1 MEIKNFRAIHDKE
14 HLLEMI
20 SEGEHEN
27 QDFKFC
33 ISDSRKI
40 ARSIAAF
47 ANHSGG
53 RLLIGVKDN
62 GNIAGIRS
70 EEEYYMIEQAAD
82 MYCRPAQSV
91 SQTLY
96 CVDGKFVL
104 VVDIRPAA
112 SRPVLAQDDNRNW
125 LVYYRINDENIV
137 APNLLTRIWKASK
150 RKGGIL
156 KYSETEADVLKFVA
170 ERGTCSLNEIMISC
184 HLSKKM
190 VEDIVVFLCS
200 SGLLEP
206 THQRGTWL
214 FAVTDQDEL

>member
-20 SEGEHEN
+20 AEGEHEN

-33 ISDSRKI
+33 ISNSRKI

-70 EEEYYMIEQAAD
+70 EEEFYMIEQAAD
-82 MYCRPAQSV
+82 MYCRPSQSV
-91 SQTLY
+91 GQTLY
-96 CVDGKFVL
+96 CADGKYVL
-104 VVDIRPAA
+104 VIDIKPT
-112 SRPVLAQDDNRNW
+112 STRPVLAQDDNRNW

-156 KYSETEADVLKFVA
+156 KYSETEANVLKFVA
-170 ERGTCSLNEIMISC
+170 ERKASSLNDIMISC

-200 SGLLEP
+200 SGLLELI
-206 THQRGTWL
+206 HKNGVWV
-214 FAVTDQDEL
+214 FSATDQDEL